1 MPGQTERLFRRR
13 KAAANGDRRD
23 AVAAGVDDGD
33 PIPLPLP
40 SDAPTTPPPQHRDV
54 EMTDADGWRYGAV
67 TRALHEG
74 SFRAPPPSPPSPRVD
89 SVDVVVPSARY
100 LEGVS
105 SAPLSDV
112 RFCEGEAERRPSG
125 AAVLFGCG
133 LVAYFVRCV
142 ARTLLCGWFPFPS
155 WQFLR

>member
-1 MPGQTERLFRRR
+1 MARARLFRRR

-23 AVAAGVDDGD
+23 AVAARVDDGD

-105 SAPLSDV
+105 SAPLSNV

-133 LVAYFVRCV
+133 LVAYLVRCV
-142 ARTLLCGWFPFPS
+142 ARTLLCGWFPYPS
-155 WQFLR
+155 RQSLR